1 MRIVDC
7 EQNDAEWTW
16 ARTGRI
22 TASRMCDVM
31 ATLKRG
37 GEAASRRDYRA
48 ELIAERLTGRAEDHY
63 VSKEMKFGT
72 EQEPFAR
79 TAYEI
84 KTENIVDQVGFIFHP
99 RLDFTGASPDG
110 LIGQDGGLELKCPK
124 TTTHLAYMMAGTVP
138 KEYQDQMLWNMACAE
153 REWWDFAS
161 YDSRLPEKL
170 RIFIVR
176 MPRDEGRISE
186 IEREILTLDS
196 EVQYVC
202 AQLGM
207 EAKPT
212 PVEVFTESRAS
223 EEYSSADKIQVEDI
237 SVPADLMEP
246 CIKAIS
252 I

>member
-1 MRIVDC
+1 M
-7 EQNDAEWTW
+7 
-16 ARTGRI
+16 
-22 TASRMCDVM
+22 M

-84 KTENIVDQVGFIFHP
+84 KTENTVDQVGFIFHP
-99 RLDFTGASPDG
+99 WLDFTGASPDG

-138 KEYQDQMLWNMACAE
+138 EDYQCQMLWNMACAE

-161 YDSRLPEKL
+161 YDPRLPEKL

-176 MPRDEGRISE
+176 MPRDEARIGE
-186 IEREILTLDS
+186 IEREVLKLNS
-196 EVQYVC
+196 EVQYIC
-202 AQLGM
+202 GQLGI
-207 EAKPT
+207 EANLP
-212 PVEVFTESRAS
+212 PIEAFTESRPS
-223 EEYSSADKIQVEDI
+223 EEDPNSNTVRVGDS
-237 SVPADLMEP
+237 SVPADVMELLSKG
-246 CIKAIS
+246 INI
-252 I
+252 